1 MITATRLI
9 AASTLTTAIAV
20 FLAVGGKSPAVP
32 VRKAVIVELFTSE
45 GCSSCPP
52 ADALLDRLR
61 QEGQVDGVKVVPLGL
76 HVDYWNYLGWRDR
89 FSSAAYS
96 KRQENYARVFRIEG
110 PYTPQMVVD
119 GEEEFVGSDASRA
132 RQAIGQ
138 AVSEAGTADVELS
151 WAAAG
156 KLLVRVKA
164 SGPDQADVLMAVTE
178 DNLSSQVKAGENN
191 GHVLHHSAVVREL
204 RRIGQLKKGNFEAGI
219 PLKLDPRWK
228 RKDLHVV
235 VFVQTQ
241 GDGKIKGAASL
252 TPES

>member
-1 MITATRLI
+1 MITAIRLV
-9 AASTLTTAIAV
+9 AAATLTTAVAL
-20 FLAVGGKSPAVP
+20 FAAGGKPPAAP
-32 VRKAVIVELFTSE
+32 ARKAVIVELFTSE

-61 QEGQVDGVKVVPLGL
+61 QEGQVDGVKVVPLGF

-96 KRQENYARVFRIEG
+96 KRQESYARMFRTEG

-119 GEEEFVGSDASRA
+119 GEEEFVGSDALRA

-138 AVSEAGTADVELS
+138 AASEAGTADVELS
-151 WAAAG
+151 WAAAD

-164 SGPDQADVLMAVTE
+164 PGPDQADVLMAVTE
-178 DNLSSQVKAGENN
+178 DNLSSQVNAGENN

-219 PLKLDPRWK
+219 PLKLDPSWK

-235 VFVQTQ
+235 VFVQTA
-241 GDGKIKGAASL
+241 GDGKIQGAASL
-252 TPES
+252 PPS